1 MSRIRQPENE
11 EVAARVEERRR
22 AIESARKK
30 AVPSAK
36 RRPTTVVLDTE
47 TTGLD
52 PFADAILTVGVC
64 DVRGAEVAYFEIC
77 PPPECYE
84 WPSAEAV
91 NGIAPGDTLDW
102 PSLEDVRG
110 ELQGILDAAET
121 VVCYNA
127 GFDLAFLR
135 EAGFN
140 VPADVVDVMLEF
152 APIYGER
159 NGRRGGYRWQKLATC
174 ASYYGAPEFDAHNSL
189 GDAQATAWCYSAMF
203 GTASA

>member
-1 MSRIRQPENE
+1 MSRIGQPKNE
-11 EVAARVEERRR
+11 EVAARVDERRR
-22 AIESARKK
+22 AIESARRK

-36 RRPTTVVLDTE
+36 RRSATVVLDTE

-52 PFADAILTVGVC
+52 PFADALLAVGVC

-91 NGIAPGDTLDW
+91 NGIAPEDTLDW

-135 EAGFN
+135 EAGFD

-152 APIYGER
+152 APVYGEWSE
-159 NGRRGGYRWQKLATC
+159 RRGGYRWQKLATC
-174 ASYYGAPEFDAHNSL
+174 ASFYGAPEFDAHNSL
-189 GDAQATAWCYSAMF
+189 GDAQAAAWRCSAMSE
-203 GTASA
+203 TTSA